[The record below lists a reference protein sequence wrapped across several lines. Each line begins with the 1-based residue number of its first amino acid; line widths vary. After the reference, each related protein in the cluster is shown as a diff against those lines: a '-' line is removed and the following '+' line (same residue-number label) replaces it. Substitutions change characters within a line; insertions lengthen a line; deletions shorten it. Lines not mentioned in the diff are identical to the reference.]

1 MEKQVFN
8 AGDAKLLHE
17 IVEEAA
23 QKATLN
29 ALKILRKEEKE
40 REKNK
45 YDRRLRNTELLL
57 KNYRNLKEHSL
68 NATYSDE
75 EIEEEEL
82 QDELDLEENEEMYIS
97 SIKRTRKRTEIIV
110 KHINN
115 CIEYYTYKCLN
126 SDREEVQRRV
136 QVIKMLYINEK
147 SMSYFE
153 IAEELRK
160 YKYKNR
166 RPCEKSSTSGISS
179 IVFWNRW
186 IEIKVKNNV

>member
-57 KNYRNLKEHSL
+57 KNYKNLKEHSL

-75 EIEEEEL
+75 EIEDEDL

-97 SIKRTRKRTEIIV
+97 SIKRTKKRTEIIV
-110 KHINN
+110 KHIDN
-115 CIEYYTYKCLN
+115 CIEYYTYKCLS
-126 SDREEVQRRV
+126 SDKEEIQRRV
-136 QVIKMLYINEK
+136 QVIKMLYINGK

-153 IAEELRK
+153 IAEELRE
-160 YKYKNR
+160 YKHKNR
-166 RPCEKSSTSGISS
+166 RPCKKSSTSRIGS

-186 IEIKVKNNV
+186 VEIKVKNNV

>member
-8 AGDAKLLHE
+8 AGDAKMMHE
-17 IVEEAA
+17 IVKEAA
-23 QKATLN
+23 QEATLSV
-29 ALKILRKEEKE
+29 LKIMRREEKE

-75 EIEEEEL
+75 EIKEEEL